1 MGKSLQP
8 KSILKFWRRFTGGSG
23 LRRIFGAALT
33 VAALAT
39 LVKLATVAQELVIA
53 YRFGISDTL
62 DAFWIALLVPS
73 LFTYVLGGS
82 LNVALIPSFIQVRE
96 REGTKAAQK
105 LLSEVTAWSL
115 ILLVFIALLI
125 TATAPFYLKLL
136 ASGFSPEKSALTLR
150 LLYLVAPVMVLG
162 GISNIWG
169 AVLNAAERFALVAL
183 APLAAP
189 LCSVLLLLAVPSW
202 GIYALAVGM
211 VSGAALEMILLGGAL
226 ARRGFSLRPRW
237 PARQSAHLRQVTD
250 QFTPKMAGAFLR
262 SGSSLVDHAMAAM
275 LLAGSVAALN
285 YGYRVIGPLIGIVGT
300 ALGTAVTPYFS
311 QLVVVGELKA
321 LAHTFRRCLFFIFLC
336 AVPVA
341 AIIYLFSEAIV
352 YVLFQRGSFVAEDT
366 VIVAKVQAFYAL
378 QMPFYLANVLA
389 TRLIS
394 SLLTNYLL
402 LWSAALYLTTSIIL
416 NLLLIKPLG
425 VAGIALST
433 SCASLVNFAF
443 LSYCLKRLLKERE
456 RAQIIE

>member
-1 MGKSLQP
+1 MGKTLQAN
-8 KSILKFWRRFTGGSG
+8 SIVKLWRRFTGGSS
-23 LRRIFGAALT
+23 LRRIFGAAIT

-39 LVKLATVAQELVIA
+39 LVKLAAVAQELVVA

-73 LFTYVLGGS
+73 LFTYVVGGS

-96 REGTKAAQK
+96 REGARAAQK
-105 LLSEVTAWSL
+105 LLSEVTVWSIVLLGL
-115 ILLVFIALLI
+115 ITLLI
-125 TATAPFYLKLL
+125 IATAPFYLRLL
-136 ASGFSPEKSALTLR
+136 ASGFSPEKLALTLR
-150 LLYLVAPVMVLG
+150 LLYIVAPVVLLG

-169 AVLNAAERFALVAL
+169 AVLNATERFALVAL
-183 APLAAP
+183 APVAAP
-189 LCSVLLLLAVPSW
+189 LISVLFLLAVPSW
-202 GIYALAVGM
+202 GIYALGWGM
-211 VSGAALEMILLGGAL
+211 VCGGVLEMILLGVAL
-226 ARRGFSLRPRW
+226 KRRGFSLRPRW
-237 PARQSAHLRQVTD
+237 PGRRSAHLRQVTN

-262 SGSSLVDHAMAAM
+262 SGSSLADHAMAAM

-285 YGYRVIGPLIGIVGT
+285 YGYRVIGPLIGVVGT

-311 QLVVVGELKA
+311 KLVVGSELKA
-321 LAHTFRRCLFFIFLC
+321 LSHTFKRCLFFIFLC

-341 AIIYLFSEAIV
+341 AIIYLFSEAIIHF
-352 YVLFQRGSFVAEDT
+352 LFERGSFVAEDT
-366 VIVAKVQAFYAL
+366 VVVAGIQAFYAL
-378 QMPFYLANVLA
+378 QIPFYLANVLA

-402 LWSAALYLTTSIIL
+402 LWSAAIYLTTSIIL

-433 SCASLVNFAF
+433 SCASLINFAF
-443 LSYCLKRLLKERE
+443 LSYCVTRLLRE
-456 RAQIIE
+456 RK